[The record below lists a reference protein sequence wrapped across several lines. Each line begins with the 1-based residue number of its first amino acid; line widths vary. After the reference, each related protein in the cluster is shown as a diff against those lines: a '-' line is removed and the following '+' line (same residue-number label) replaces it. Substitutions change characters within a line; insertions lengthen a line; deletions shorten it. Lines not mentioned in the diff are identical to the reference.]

1 MKILVTGCA
10 GFIGFHLTSTLL
22 QDGKHKIL
30 GIDNLNNYYPVKIK
44 LIRLRNLKKHKNFF
58 FSKGFIENDN
68 FIKKKIKKFKPEL
81 IFHLAAQAGVRYS
94 FKDPYRYYKSNIRG
108 FYNILENSRTSSVK
122 HLIFA
127 SSSSVYGNSKSYP
140 LKENLDIN
148 NPISFYASTKVCNEI
163 LAKSYSNSFKM
174 NITGIRFFTV
184 YGPFGRPDMF
194 IYKLFESLKKGKKI
208 NVFNYGQHFRDFTY
222 IDDAIKSLIA
232 IAKKKKKGF
241 EVFNICSGRPI
252 YLEKIINTCE
262 KLTRKK
268 IKIKYLNLQKG
279 DIKKT
284 HGSPTKIFRY
294 TKKIKY
300 TSIESG
306 LKSFYI
312 WFKNFK

>member
-1 MKILVTGCA
+1 MKILITGCA
-10 GFIGFHLTSTLL
+10 GFIGFHLTNTLL
-22 QDGKHKIL
+22 QGGKHKIL
-30 GIDNLNNYYPVKIK
+30 GIDNLNNYYPLKIK
-44 LIRLRNLKKHKNFF
+44 LTRLRNLKKYKNFS
-58 FSKGFIENDN
+58 FSKGFIENNN
-68 FIKKKIKKFKPEL
+68 FLKKKIKKFKPEL

-94 FKDPYRYYKSNIRG
+94 FKDPKTYYNSNISG

-127 SSSSVYGNSKSYP
+127 SSSSVYGNNKNYP

-163 LAKSYSNSFKM
+163 LAKSYSNNFKL

-194 IYKLFESLKKGKKI
+194 IYKLFDSLIKGKKI
-208 NVFNYGQHFRDFTY
+208 NVYNYGQHFRDFTY
-222 IDDAIKSLIA
+222 IDDAIKSLIM
-232 IAKKKKKGF
+232 ISKKKKKGF

-252 YLEKIINTCE
+252 FLKKIIKICE
-262 KLTRKK
+262 KLTKRKT
-268 IKIKYLNLQKG
+268 KIKYLTLQKG

-284 HGSPTKIFRY
+284 HGSPTKIFKY
-294 TKKIKY
+294 TKNIRS

-306 LKSFYI
+306 LTSFYN
-312 WFKNFK
+312 WFKNYK